1 MNLGILIFLGVNFR
15 FAILNLTQYGYLMRF
30 SLANIFHPNTISYW
44 SIVNG
49 QIILFFGT
57 YFVEKKIAPTNL
69 HNPKVIYTAH
79 LAIFILRNLTCIYGV
94 IGDMY
99 METQPIRRD
108 TIKDTTRLS
117 VLN

>member
-1 MNLGILIFLGVNFR
+1 
-15 FAILNLTQYGYLMRF
+15 MRF

-79 LAIFILRNLTCIYGV
+79 LAIFILQLLWPLFAVTWLNLPEALSLVILITTSIYGLKALSFCHV
-94 IGDMY
+94 MSN
-99 METQPIRRD
+99 
-108 TIKDTTRLS
+108 TRYC
-117 VLN
+117 NQTK